1 VSATRTVAQAIREA
15 ALAIAANNSDQ
26 LSGAAQADMGRFDAE
41 LLMAHALGVIRAE
54 MFLRKMA
61 EPAPAA
67 FAGLLARRLAHEPV
81 AYILG
86 TGHFYGLELA
96 VSPAVLIP
104 RPDSETLIDAAR
116 DHFAALG
123 TAPARI
129 LDLGTGSGS
138 LLLAAL
144 SLWPEAEGV
153 GIERSAEAR
162 SVAARNAA
170 RHAPDARILAGDWTQ
185 PGWRDGL
192 GRFDLVLANPPYVE
206 EDAELAPSV
215 RAHEPH
221 AALFAGAAGMDD
233 YAVLVPQL
241 PGLLAPGGLAVVE
254 IGHTQ
259 AEPVAALAEAHGF
272 VGRLHRD
279 LAGRPRALAMTY
291 NTGSRA

>member
-1 VSATRTVAQAIREA
+1 MTERPTVAQAIRDA

-26 LSGAAQADMGRFDAE
+26 LTGAAQADMGRFDAE
-41 LLMAHALGVIRAE
+41 LLMAHALGVIRGE

-61 EPAPAA
+61 DLAPEA
-67 FAGLLARRLAHEPV
+67 FSALLARRLAHEPV

-116 DHFAALG
+116 DHFEALG
-123 TAPARI
+123 TAPLRI

-144 SLWPEAEGV
+144 SLWPQAQGV

-162 SVAARNAA
+162 AIALRNAERHSPTA
-170 RHAPDARILAGDWTQ
+170 RMLAGDWTVS
-185 PGWRDGL
+185 GWSDGI
-192 GRFDLVLANPPYVE
+192 GRFDLILANPPYVE
-206 EDAELAPSV
+206 AGAELAPSV
-215 RAHEPH
+215 RDHEPH
-221 AALFAGAAGMDD
+221 AALFAGAEGMDD
-233 YAVLVPQL
+233 YGVLVPQL

-259 AEPVAALAEAHGF
+259 AELVADLAEAAGF
-272 VGRLHRD
+272 EGRLCRD
-279 LAGRPRALAMTY
+279 LAGRPRALAMLCKT
-291 NTGSRA
+291 